1 LQAQVLARLKLDVD
15 DADAGALGGVRINKQ
30 RAGANKRWRGVGA

>member
-15 DADAGALGGVRINKQ
+15 DADAGVLGVKINRQ